1 MLQERRYRPPHESDS
16 NRGRAAGVDGM
27 NSDGPLGRYRDRVS
41 RDADDIAGFFSTRA
55 GAITAGSI
63 LAAAAIGL
71 IYSLVSG
78 WIG

>member
-1 MLQERRYRPPHESDS
+1 
-16 NRGRAAGVDGM
+16 M